1 MTNKEKDKIIYKI
14 SLDSYNE
21 LPTVFCLCLR
31 KDISV
36 ILNNYI
42 DINIFTKTYS
52 PHYILEDYVVLA
64 ENCEIFN
71 EIINNKKII
80 VIYKDVESYLE
91 MIYYSDQETQ
101 E

>member
-1 MTNKEKDKIIYKI
+1 M
-14 SLDSYNE
+14 DSYNE

-36 ILNNYI
+36 IMNNYI
-42 DINIFTKTYS
+42 DIKVFTKTYS
-52 PHYILEDYVVLA
+52 PQYILEDYVVLA

-71 EIINNKKII
+71 EIINNKRII
-80 VIYKDVESYLE
+80 EVYKEIESYLE